1 MKKSCL
7 LTSKLPKGDD
17 PQCIKINQKVSFA
30 QLCSI
35 ASSVFSDL
43 LMMCATFLVIFKH
56 CCWVTLWAAIAE
68 KSQFP
73 RPLGFSLAWFYYSR
87 RLSSMQLRLLLA
99 AAANANKSNDTMF
112 EFFFFGFYIHYFLKV
127 GQSMLSRLLFM
138 YYLQKVKWYKW
149 LTSQKN
155 KKHSREELR
164 RKKQCNVSRPI
175 LMKLETQMLTTKNNL
190 LFHEAE
196 D

>member
-87 RLSSMQLRLLLA
+87 RLSSMQLRLLLLLQMPISLMTQC
-99 AAANANKSNDTMF
+99 SN
-112 EFFFFGFYIHYFLKV
+112 FFFGFYIHYFLNV
-127 GQSMLSRLLFM
+127 GQSMLIRLLFM

>member
-73 RPLGFSLAWFYYSR
+73 RPLGFSLAWFYFSR
-87 RLSSMQLRLLLA
+87 RLSSMQLRLLLRLQMPISLMTQC
-99 AAANANKSNDTMF
+99 SN
-112 EFFFFGFYIHYFLKV
+112 FFFFCFYIHYFLKV